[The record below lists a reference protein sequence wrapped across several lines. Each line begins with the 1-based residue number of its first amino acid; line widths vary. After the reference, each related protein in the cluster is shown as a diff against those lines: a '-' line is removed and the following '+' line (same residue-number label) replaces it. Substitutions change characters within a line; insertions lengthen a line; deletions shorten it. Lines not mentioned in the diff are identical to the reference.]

1 VPPPGIFTTRLI
13 AGAAPA
19 PPPDAVPPAPSG
31 EFAIDPTEQ
40 SPTRSWLFTPATR
53 PERFPNAAAH
63 GADVIIVDLEDSVAP
78 ADKDSARATAMNFV
92 PRLCATTVAGAPAA
106 SAPSVICALR
116 INGVDTRAGLAD
128 LQALLDSEADP
139 PYLVVPKIDSP
150 GSLQILDR
158 LLKAAGKQTRLVAQ
172 IESAQGLAQ
181 ADAIATAT
189 PRLAA
194 LMFGTADMAAD
205 LGTDL
210 SWNSLL
216 YARSRLV
223 AAAAL
228 RGLLA
233 IDAPFFVIKD
243 VQRLVQE
250 TASAVALGFSG
261 KCAIHPSQVAMI
273 NAALVPSGAEISHA
287 RAVLEENQKGVGVV
301 NGIMV
306 DEAVARRARRV
317 LARARP

>member
-1 VPPPGIFTTRLI
+1 M
-13 AGAAPA
+13 
-19 PPPDAVPPAPSG
+19 
-31 EFAIDPTEQ
+31 
-40 SPTRSWLFTPATR
+40 PTRSWLFTPATR
-53 PERFPNAAAH
+53 PERFPNAAAN

-78 ADKDSARATAMNFV
+78 ADKATARATALDFV
-92 PRLCATTVAGAPAA
+92 PRLSPHAGDT
-106 SAPSVICALR
+106 APSVICALR
-116 INGVDTRAGLAD
+116 INGIDTQPGLAD
-128 LQALLDSEADP
+128 LQALLASEADP

-150 GSLQILDR
+150 GHLAILDR
-158 LLKAAGKQTRLVAQ
+158 LLTGAGKKTRLVAQ

-181 ADAIATAT
+181 AESIATVT
-189 PRLAA
+189 SRLAG

-205 LGTDL
+205 LGADL

-243 VQRLVQE
+243 VNRLVQE
-250 TASAVALGFSG
+250 TANAIALGYTG
-261 KCAIHPSQVAMI
+261 KCAIHPSQVSMI

-287 RAVLEENQKGVGVV
+287 RAVLEENAKGVGVV
-301 NGIMV
+301 NGMMV
-306 DEAVARRARRV
+306 DEALARRARRV
-317 LARARP
+317 LSRMRP

>member
-1 VPPPGIFTTRLI
+1 MQL
-13 AGAAPA
+13 
-19 PPPDAVPPAPSG
+19 
-31 EFAIDPTEQ
+31 
-40 SPTRSWLFTPATR
+40 PTRSWLFTPATR
-53 PERFPNAAAH
+53 PERFANAAAN

-78 ADKDSARATAMNFV
+78 ADKAGARATALDFV
-92 PRLCATTVAGAPAA
+92 PRLTAHSAGA
-106 SAPSVICALR
+106 APSVICALR
-116 INGVDTRAGLAD
+116 INGIDTQAGLAD
-128 LQALLDSEADP
+128 LQGLLASEADP
-139 PYLVVPKIDSP
+139 PFLVVPKIDSP
-150 GSLQILDR
+150 GHLQILDR
-158 LLKAAGKQTRLVAQ
+158 LLSSARKKARLVAQ

-181 ADAIATAT
+181 AESIATAT

-205 LGTDL
+205 LGSDVG
-210 SWNSLL
+210 WNALY
-216 YARSRLV
+216 YARSRLI

-250 TASAVALGFSG
+250 TANAVALGFSG

-273 NAALVPSGAEISHA
+273 NAALVPSGSEISHA
-287 RAVLEENQKGVGVV
+287 RAVLEENAKGVGVV

-317 LARARP
+317 LARMRP

>member
-1 VPPPGIFTTRLI
+1 M
-13 AGAAPA
+13 
-19 PPPDAVPPAPSG
+19 
-31 EFAIDPTEQ
+31 
-40 SPTRSWLFTPATR
+40 PTRSWLFTPATR
-53 PERFPNAAAH
+53 PERFPNAAAN

-78 ADKDSARATAMNFV
+78 ADKATARATALDFV
-92 PRLCATTVAGAPAA
+92 PRLSPRAGDT
-106 SAPSVICALR
+106 APSVICALR
-116 INGVDTRAGLAD
+116 INGIDTQPGLAD
-128 LQALLDSEADP
+128 LQALLASEADP

-150 GSLQILDR
+150 GHLAILDR
-158 LLKAAGKQTRLVAQ
+158 LLTGAGKKTRLVAQ

-181 ADAIATAT
+181 AESIATVT
-189 PRLAA
+189 SRLAG

-205 LGTDL
+205 LGADL

-243 VQRLVQE
+243 VNRLVQE
-250 TASAVALGFSG
+250 TANAIALGYTG
-261 KCAIHPSQVAMI
+261 KCAIHPSQVSMI

-287 RAVLEENQKGVGVV
+287 RAVLEENAKGVGVV
-301 NGIMV
+301 NGMMV
-306 DEAVARRARRV
+306 DEALARRARRV
-317 LARARP
+317 LSRMRP

>member
-1 VPPPGIFTTRLI
+1 L
-13 AGAAPA
+13 
-19 PPPDAVPPAPSG
+19 
-31 EFAIDPTEQ
+31 
-40 SPTRSWLFTPATR
+40 PTRSWLFTPATR
-53 PERFPNAAAH
+53 PERFPNAAAV

-78 ADKDSARATAMNFV
+78 ADKASARATALDFV
-92 PRLCATTVAGAPAA
+92 PRLSAHHGGT
-106 SAPSVICALR
+106 APSVICTLR
-116 INGVDTRAGLAD
+116 INGIDTQAGLAD
-128 LQALLDSEADP
+128 LQALLASEADP
-139 PYLVVPKIDSP
+139 PFLVVPKIDSP
-150 GSLQILDR
+150 GVLQILDR
-158 LLKAAGKQTRLVAQ
+158 LLTSARKNTRLVAQ

-181 ADAIATAT
+181 AESIATAT
-189 PRLAA
+189 PRLAG

-205 LGTDL
+205 LGADL

-216 YARSRLV
+216 YARSRLI

-228 RGLLA
+228 RGLFS

-250 TASAVALGFSG
+250 TANAVALGFCG

-273 NAALVPSGAEISHA
+273 NAALVPSGSEISHA

>member
-1 VPPPGIFTTRLI
+1 M
-13 AGAAPA
+13 
-19 PPPDAVPPAPSG
+19 
-31 EFAIDPTEQ
+31 
-40 SPTRSWLFTPATR
+40 PTRSWLFTPATR
-53 PERFPNAAAH
+53 PERFPNAAAN

-78 ADKDSARATAMNFV
+78 ADKDTARATALDFV
-92 PRLCATTVAGAPAA
+92 PRLSAATAATTKGTSKDATTRA
-106 SAPSVICALR
+106 SGLSVICALR
-116 INGVDTRAGLAD
+116 INALDTLAGLTD
-128 LQALLDSEADP
+128 LKALLESEADP
-139 PYLVVPKIDSP
+139 VYLVVPKIDSP
-150 GSLQILDR
+150 GSVQIIDR
-158 LLKAAGKQTRLVAQ
+158 LLKAAGKKTRLVAQ

-181 ADAIATAT
+181 AESIATAT

-216 YARSRLV
+216 YARSRLI

-317 LARARP
+317 LSRMRP

>member
-1 VPPPGIFTTRLI
+1 M
-13 AGAAPA
+13 
-19 PPPDAVPPAPSG
+19 
-31 EFAIDPTEQ
+31 Q
-40 SPTRSWLFTPATR
+40 MPTRSWLFTPATR
-53 PERFPNAAAH
+53 PERFPNAAAN
-63 GADVIIVDLEDSVAP
+63 GADVIIVDLEDSVSP
-78 ADKDSARATAMNFV
+78 ADKDTARATALDFV
-92 PRLCATTVAGAPAA
+92 PRLSAATAATTKGTTKDATTCA
-106 SAPSVICALR
+106 SGLSVICALR
-116 INGVDTRAGLAD
+116 INALDTLAGLAD
-128 LQALLDSEADP
+128 LKALLESEADP
-139 PYLVVPKIDSP
+139 VYLVVPKIDSP
-150 GSLQILDR
+150 GSVHILDR
-158 LLKAAGKQTRLVAQ
+158 LLKAAGKKTRLVAQ

-181 ADAIATAT
+181 AESIATAT

-216 YARSRLV
+216 YARSRLI

-317 LARARP
+317 LSRMRP

>member
-1 VPPPGIFTTRLI
+1 MFGAVL
-13 AGAAPA
+13 AAPR
-19 PPPDAVPPAPSG
+19 PETFFG
-31 EFAIDPTEQ
+31 EFPIDPTQ
-40 SPTRSWLFTPATR
+40 LPTRSWLFTPATR
-53 PERFPNAAAH
+53 PERFPNAAANN
-63 GADVIIVDLEDSVAP
+63 ADVIIIDLEDAVAP
-78 ADKDSARATAMNFV
+78 ADKAQARATALDFV
-92 PRLCATTVAGAPAA
+92 PRLSAHLGG
-106 SAPSVICALR
+106 SAPQVICALR
-116 INGVDTRAGLAD
+116 INGIDTEAGLVD
-128 LQALLDSEADP
+128 LQAILASEADP
-139 PYLVVPKIDSP
+139 PFLVVPKIDSP
-150 GSLQILDR
+150 GHLQIIDR
-158 LLKAAGKQTRLVAQ
+158 LLASARKQTRLVAQ

-181 ADAIATAT
+181 AEGIATAT

-205 LGTDL
+205 LGSDL

-228 RGLLA
+228 RGLLSV
-233 IDAPFFVIKD
+233 DAPFFTIKD
-243 VQRLVQE
+243 AQRLVQE
-250 TASAVALGFSG
+250 TANAVALGFSG
-261 KCAIHPSQVAMI
+261 KCAIHPSQIAMI
-273 NAALVPSGAEISHA
+273 NATFMPSGSEISHA

>member
-1 VPPPGIFTTRLI
+1 L
-13 AGAAPA
+13 
-19 PPPDAVPPAPSG
+19 
-31 EFAIDPTEQ
+31 
-40 SPTRSWLFTPATR
+40 PTRSWLFTPATR

-78 ADKDSARATAMNFV
+78 GDKATARATALDFV
-92 PRLCATTVAGAPAA
+92 PRLSAHSGGN
-106 SAPSVICALR
+106 APSVICALR
-116 INGVDTRAGLAD
+116 INGIDTQAGLAD
-128 LQALLDSEADP
+128 LQALLSSEADP
-139 PYLVVPKIDSP
+139 PYLVVPKIDSS
-150 GSLQILDR
+150 GHLQILDR
-158 LLKAAGKQTRLVAQ
+158 LLSSAGKKTRLVAQ
-172 IESAQGLAQ
+172 IESAQGLTQ
-181 ADAIATAT
+181 AEAIATAT

-205 LGTDL
+205 LGADL

-250 TASAVALGFSG
+250 TANAIALGYSG

-273 NAALVPSGAEISHA
+273 NAALVPSGSEISHA
-287 RAVLEENQKGVGVV
+287 RAVLEENTKGVGVV

-317 LARARP
+317 LSRMRP

>member
-1 VPPPGIFTTRLI
+1 M
-13 AGAAPA
+13 
-19 PPPDAVPPAPSG
+19 
-31 EFAIDPTEQ
+31 
-40 SPTRSWLFTPATR
+40 PTRSWLFTPATR
-53 PERFPNAAAH
+53 PERFPNAAAN

-78 ADKDSARATAMNFV
+78 ADKATARATALDFV
-92 PRLCATTVAGAPAA
+92 PRLSGGSGGA
-106 SAPSVICALR
+106 APSVICALR
-116 INGVDTRAGLAD
+116 INGIDTQAGLAD
-128 LQALLDSEADP
+128 LQGFLAGEADP

-150 GSLQILDR
+150 GHLHILDR
-158 LLKAAGKQTRLVAQ
+158 LLTGAGKKTRLVAQ

-181 ADAIATAT
+181 AESIATAT
-189 PRLAA
+189 SRLAG

-205 LGTDL
+205 LGADL

-233 IDAPFFVIKD
+233 IDAPFFAIKD

-250 TASAVALGFSG
+250 TANAIALGYSG
-261 KCAIHPSQVAMI
+261 KCAIHPSQIAMI
-273 NAALVPSGAEISHA
+273 NAALVPSGSEISHA

>member
-1 VPPPGIFTTRLI
+1 M
-13 AGAAPA
+13 
-19 PPPDAVPPAPSG
+19 
-31 EFAIDPTEQ
+31 
-40 SPTRSWLFTPATR
+40 PTRSWLFTPATR
-53 PERFPNAAAH
+53 PERFPNAAAN
-63 GADVIIVDLEDSVAP
+63 GADVIIIDLEDSVAP
-78 ADKDSARATAMNFV
+78 ADKATARATALDFV
-92 PRLCATTVAGAPAA
+92 PRLSAQPGGAVH
-106 SAPSVICALR
+106 SVICALR
-116 INGVDTRAGLAD
+116 INGIDTQAGLAD
-128 LQALLDSEADP
+128 LQAFLAGEADP

-150 GSLQILDR
+150 GHLHILDR
-158 LLKAAGKQTRLVAQ
+158 LLTSAGKNTRLVAQ
-172 IESAQGLAQ
+172 IESALGLAQ
-181 ADAIATAT
+181 AESIATAT
-189 PRLAA
+189 PRLAG

-205 LGTDL
+205 LGADL

-243 VQRLVQE
+243 VNRLVQE
-250 TASAVALGFSG
+250 TANAIALGYTG
-261 KCAIHPSQVAMI
+261 KCAIHPSQISMI

-287 RAVLEENQKGVGVV
+287 RAVLEENAKGVGVV

-317 LARARP
+317 LSRMRP